1 MAISL
6 FSITISTQNFWHYS
20 LRKYVFNSGVNM
32 AYYPLS
38 NSSSVERV
46 DICSHNVSYEGKDY
60 FGANIKNARFFGAFS
75 TR

>member
-6 FSITISTQNFWHYS
+6 FSITIPTQNFCYHS

-38 NSSSVERV
+38 NPSSVDSA
-46 DICSHNVSYEGKDY
+46 DISSHNVSYEGKDH
-60 FGANIKNARFFGAFS
+60 FLVR
-75 TR
+75 T